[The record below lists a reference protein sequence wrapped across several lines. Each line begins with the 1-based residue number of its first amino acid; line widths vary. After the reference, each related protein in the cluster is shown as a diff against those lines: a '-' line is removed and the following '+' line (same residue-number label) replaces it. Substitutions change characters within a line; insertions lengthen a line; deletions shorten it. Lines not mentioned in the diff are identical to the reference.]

1 MSDAAPPTESG
12 RTDRDAAPT
21 VLSPESIEAVLRDFR
36 TWLGELDSAPT
47 PTTEPA
53 ETVDLFTLVSQFTA
67 LRHEVNMQTKAARA
81 AVESNAET
89 LRQLAAATSPPQAA
103 PPSDEPFRPM
113 LKAML
118 DIADALDL
126 AHAQVEKLRG
136 TVEPLLAELQ
146 FEADEEPLPPPSSGF
161 FGKLLGRTDTLLRER
176 LEALQLR
183 ERDRAAKAAAAA
195 SKLGQ
200 ILTAASEGYLLSRRR
215 IERFLPTFDL
225 ERIPTVG
232 QVFDPDTME
241 AMERVEDSDR
251 PAGEVLGEV
260 RPGYLWKGR
269 LFRYAQVR
277 VARG

>member
-12 RTDRDAAPT
+12 RTDRDAAPA

-36 TWLGELDSAPT
+36 TWLGELDSSPT
-47 PTTEPA
+47 PTSAPA